1 VWLKALLTEEQYKEV
16 KAGEA
21 RALALRREMEEMTRE
36 LDELKRL
43 EREEATL
50 DMLRL
55 QRRAAGE
62 CEVCG
67 ARLELVRRLTRRP
80 RCKAHRLFPA
90 LRQLPS

>member
-1 VWLKALLTEEQYKEV
+1 
-16 KAGEA
+16 
-21 RALALRREMEEMTRE
+21 MEEMSRE
-36 LDELKRL
+36 LAELKRL
-43 EREEATL
+43 ERDEATRE
-50 DMLRL
+50 MLRL

-90 LRQLPS
+90 LRQLHS